1 MLIGE
6 KIFRDYVKYHT
17 GYTGN
22 IYTLW
27 DFLRKTDFS
36 SLTVYSIEFPLPE
49 NLEQAKRIYEK
60 VRWIDSSYGN
70 FIADDIVNKGLELV
84 KSAIPE
90 EATDFFC
97 RLMLPVNPAYIVAYL
112 KD

>member
-70 FIADDIVNKGLELV
+70 FIADGQYPLRDENGGLI
-84 KSAIPE
+84 SHAIG
-90 EATDFFC
+90 
-97 RLMLPVNPAYIVAYL
+97 NPAQKLSTAYL
-112 KD
+112 ILKNAKLL